1 MDLLKQFILEYDAKG
16 ISCGLD
22 NNNIGDMNL
31 WVYESPSITE
41 LNQQLKDK
49 IQIIDELESMEETY
63 NESLFKLLA
72 KLIRNISMRIKKKK
86 T

>member
-1 MDLLKQFILEYDAKG
+1 MDLLKQFILEYDAKR

-22 NNNIGDMNL
+22 NNNIGDINL
-31 WVYESPSITE
+31 WGYESPSITE

-49 IQIIDELESMEETY
+49 IQIIDELESMEKTY

-72 KLIRNISMRIKKKK
+72 KLICNISMRIKKK